1 MENFH
6 FGKNLK
12 RIREGKEIKQEVMA
26 TDLDMSQSTLSKI
39 ELESSVP
46 NDKFVGQA
54 AEYLDIPRQDL
65 LPPSWLTEIVK
76 RKVYVLSGT
85 GHGFYIFFIAGFALE
100 GIHDIPLWLERT
112 VGEKILIGVVF
123 ILAAYAL
130 YRFTVRRV
138 EITEHL

>member
-6 FGKNLK
+6 FGKNLR
-12 RIREGKEIKQEVMA
+12 RIREEKEIKQEVMG
-26 TDLDMSQSTLSKI
+26 TDLGMSQGSLSKI

-46 NDKFVGQA
+46 NDKFVRQA
-54 AEYLDIPRQDL
+54 AEYLDVPRQDL
-65 LPPSWLTEIVK
+65 LPPSWFTEIVK
-76 RKVYVLSGT
+76 RKVYALSGV

-100 GIHDIPLWLERT
+100 GMLDIYLWQERT
-112 VGEKILIGVVF
+112 LTEKVLIGAVF
-123 ILAAYAL
+123 LLAAFAL